1 MEESALYL
9 ETCLKLAQLVA
20 ALATTAACCK
30 FLLS

>member
-1 MEESALYL
+1 MEETPVFL
-9 ETCLKLAQLVA
+9 ETLLKLAQLMA